1 MGVPRVIVGVVR
13 NTRHTLN
20 PSGRARS
27 ASMMTTSGGVSCARL
42 TASWPVCARTT
53 TYPEG
58 ARTVSM
64 ARNDLSCALANST
77 TGARWDVT
85 RSATYPPALW
95 KRLCVVP
102 PSCCGRLGQRVHYAC
117 AAGARASLLS
127 DRRLHGAPPFA
138 AAPASLIRPTLL
150 WLKCRDWRTP
160 PHEPCVGAG
169 RTARAEL
176 VGTYRIGR
184 PRDAVRSGVGLKL
197 DIARSDGRT
206 IVGREFRSCGVMF
219 AQSARRLRVRAPRR
233 AAPRGATC
241 SVNAAA
247 WRSPRARWR
256 NRCRGGCRSWRGSA
270 WPGPHGVHGG
280 RATRRPE
287 RGELCVA
294 S

>member
-1 MGVPRVIVGVVR
+1 
-13 NTRHTLN
+13 
-20 PSGRARS
+20 
-27 ASMMTTSGGVSCARL
+27 
-42 TASWPVCARTT
+42 
-53 TYPEG
+53 
-58 ARTVSM
+58 M
-64 ARNDLSCALANST
+64 ARNDHSCALANST

-85 RSATYPPALW
+85 RWVTYPPALG
-95 KRLCVVP
+95 KRLCALP
-102 PSCCGRLGQRVHYAC
+102 PSRCGRLVQSVHYAC

-150 WLKCRDWRTP
+150 WLKCRDWRMRL
-160 PHEPCVGAG
+160 HEPWVGAG
-169 RTARAEL
+169 RNASAEL

-184 PRDAVRSGVGLKL
+184 PREAVRSGVGLKL
-197 DIARSDGRT
+197 DIGRSDGRT
-206 IVGREFRSCGVMF
+206 IVGREFRSCGVTF
-219 AQSARRLRVRAPRR
+219 AQSAGRPRVRAPRR
-233 AAPRGATC
+233 AARRGATC

-270 WPGPHGVHGG
+270 WPGPRGVYRG